1 MEILKMT
8 RTNMVV
14 IQTVEKEERN
24 TFDIG
29 KIRVAALPPIAKKDL
44 IAELKSKGFCD
55 GMIHTVMQCRL
66 EDLNGYVN
74 VWKYVAYILAV
85 ELMERLQ
92 NGAGNMETSF
102 KFVDSVGNIYWY
114 KFNSVDEARHFA
126 YVHGLCFLGSQQWHR
141 RKVEIMITRNTYP
154 DGRTEIFCTNP
165 DEYWDLSIEY
175 DLEDCGMSGKYYGWG
190 WSRDNKRNVDVYSK
204 NLEEQKV
211 GGKNESQNNYG
222 IISVSH

>member
-14 IQTVEKEERN
+14 IQTIEKEERN

-29 KIRVAALPPIAKKDL
+29 KIKVAALPPIAKKDL

-55 GMIHTVMQCRL
+55 GMIHTALQCKL

-92 NGAGNMETSF
+92 KEGGNY
-102 KFVDSVGNIYWY
+102 DS
-114 KFNSVDEARHFA
+114 K
-126 YVHGLCFLGSQQWHR
+126 
-141 RKVEIMITRNTYP
+141 K
-154 DGRTEIFCTNP
+154 
-165 DEYWDLSIEY
+165 
-175 DLEDCGMSGKYYGWG
+175 
-190 WSRDNKRNVDVYSK
+190 
-204 NLEEQKV
+204 
-211 GGKNESQNNYG
+211 
-222 IISVSH
+222 

>member
-14 IQTVEKEERN
+14 IQTVEKEEQN

-85 ELMERLQ
+85 ELMERL
-92 NGAGNMETSF
+92 
-102 KFVDSVGNIYWY
+102 
-114 KFNSVDEARHFA
+114 
-126 YVHGLCFLGSQQWHR
+126 
-141 RKVEIMITRNTYP
+141 
-154 DGRTEIFCTNP
+154 
-165 DEYWDLSIEY
+165 
-175 DLEDCGMSGKYYGWG
+175 
-190 WSRDNKRNVDVYSK
+190 
-204 NLEEQKV
+204 
-211 GGKNESQNNYG
+211 
-222 IISVSH
+222 